1 MEMAIF
7 YDNEKAGP
15 FMRGYISVKALP
27 KKICVKMISITM
39 RAKELGQDHPRK
51 IIHYLKVRLA
61 LTLVSLFYYFR
72 LLYNGFGVNAIWTVL
87 TVVVMFKFSIGA
99 RSGKGLNRM
108 LATSVTATLGI
119 GTHKAAILSGTT
131 MEPILLAFFVF
142 ILDLFP
148 PEMKTRH
155 DSGLIVFDLTFC
167 MVFAS
172 GYQENQAITIACQ
185 RASTIILSSFT
196 AILVCIFICPV
207 WSGEQLQDLIA
218 PNMDKLGFG
227 DKYFGLSNDARS
239 KEDGRSFE
247 SCRTLLTSKDKE
259 EMLVNLVRWG
269 PCHGQFWFHYPWKH
283 HLKIGTLIHHCAYK
297 IEVLNS
303 YLHSYTR
310 IMTRPSTSPGIYLA
324 NAEAA
329 SKELKLLLES
339 GWWEGADLLDIILA
353 TTVVL
358 LLIDIAECQLKISE
372 AVNELAFLAHFKC
385 AETGALRSIERRHM
399 THQGSIQLLSDHE
412 DETLQPLLDED
423 MTHRMIT
430 IEGQQQSSSK
440 NENASRPAGENG

>member
-15 FMRGYISVKALP
+15 FMRGCISVKALP

-72 LLYNGFGVNAIWTVL
+72 LLHNGFGVNAIWTVL
-87 TVVVMFKFSIGA
+87 TVVVMFKFSIVA
-99 RSGKGLNRM
+99 L
-108 LATSVTATLGI
+108 VTFTR
-119 GTHKAAILSGTT
+119 
-131 MEPILLAFFVF
+131 
-142 ILDLFP
+142 FP

-218 PNMDKLGFG
+218 PNMDKLGF
-227 DKYFGLSNDARS
+227 F
-239 KEDGRSFE
+239 
-247 SCRTLLTSKDKE
+247 
-259 EMLVNLVRWG
+259 
-269 PCHGQFWFHYPWKH
+269 
-283 HLKIGTLIHHCAYK
+283 
-297 IEVLNS
+297 
-303 YLHSYTR
+303 
-310 IMTRPSTSPGIYLA
+310 
-324 NAEAA
+324 
-329 SKELKLLLES
+329 LE
-339 GWWEGADLLDIILA
+339 
-353 TTVVL
+353 
-358 LLIDIAECQLKISE
+358 ECQLKISE

-385 AETGALRSIERRHM
+385 AEPGALRSIERRHM
-399 THQGSIQLLSDHE
+399 THQGSIQLLSDHG

-430 IEGQQQSSSK
+430 IEGQPQSSSK